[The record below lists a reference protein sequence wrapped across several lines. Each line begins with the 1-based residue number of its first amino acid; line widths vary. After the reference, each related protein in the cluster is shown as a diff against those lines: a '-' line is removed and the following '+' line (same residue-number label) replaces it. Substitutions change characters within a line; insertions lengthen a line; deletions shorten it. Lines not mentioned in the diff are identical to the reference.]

1 MRVMKKLSVGL
12 LRIIGMLFLLLIC
25 LYIVSPIKNNSVAKN
40 VVSQIRSTPLP
51 DETKYIEDYCE
62 AGKLCG
68 NGNGMQYFGAILIQS
83 NLSLDDL
90 KAYYDKIDS
99 SEWCYVVA
107 PQEGSEI
114 MQIETKTVNFKSDI
128 SGDDYFIVYTWGDY
142 DGIASDFD
150 LRGF

>member
-1 MRVMKKLSVGL
+1 MKKISVGL

-90 KAYYDKIDS
+90 KAYYDNIDS
-99 SEWCYVVA
+99 SEWSYVVA

-142 DGIASDFD
+142 DGIARDFD